1 MKILFDHQTF
11 SIQSYGGISR
21 YFDRLINGINA
32 TGCNQASLAIR
43 WSDNNY
49 IDKPL
54 PLLSAKFKGRG
65 RLLYIANQRYSRQI
79 IRRGNFDL
87 LHATYYDP
95 YFLKEIDHRP
105 FVITIH
111 DMIHERLH
119 SQFAELQLDHYIEGK
134 HILAQKAAAIITVS
148 EYTKHDIIT
157 LLGVDAA
164 RVHVIHHASS
174 LPTLHNKTLAP
185 SHEPYLLFVGSRG
198 HYRNF
203 GGLLVA
209 ISLLKNHS
217 NLNLICAGGGAF
229 TDRELQQIKEL
240 GLITRVKQ
248 QAFHTDDVLASLYAA
263 ASAFVFPSL
272 YEGFGIPIL
281 EAFSCGCPCILSR
294 TSSLPEVAQ
303 TAAVY
308 MDPTD
313 PQDMALVISTL
324 LADQA
329 LQTELVEKGYQRL
342 QAFSWTK
349 AVDQTL
355 AVYQSVL
362 DTHG

>member
-1 MKILFDHQTF
+1 MNILFDHQTF

-32 TGCNQASLAIR
+32 TNCNQASLAIR

-54 PLLSAKFKGRG
+54 PLVNVKFKGRG
-65 RLLYIANQRYSRQI
+65 RLLYIANQQYSRQV
-79 IRRGNFDL
+79 IRQGNFDL

-95 YFLKEIDHRP
+95 YFLKEIGHRP

-119 SQFAELQLDHYIEGK
+119 SQFTELQSDYYIEGK
-134 HILAQKAAAIITVS
+134 HTLAQKAAAIITVS
-148 EYTKHDIIT
+148 ESTRQDVIA
-157 LLGVDAA
+157 LLGVDAT

-174 LPTLHNKTLAP
+174 LPKLFSESLAP
-185 SHEPYLLFVGSRG
+185 AHKPYLLFVGNRG

-203 GGLLVA
+203 SGILTA
-209 ISLLKNHS
+209 ISLLTNHS

-229 TDRELQQIKEL
+229 TTREQQQIKKL
-240 GLITRVKQ
+240 GLATRVKQ
-248 QAFHTDDVLASLYAA
+248 QAFHTDEVLASLYAA

-303 TAAVY
+303 GAALYV
-308 MDPTD
+308 DPEVPNNIAQT
-313 PQDMALVISTL
+313 ISHL
-324 LADQA
+324 LSSQA
-329 LQTELVEKGYQRL
+329 LRVELIEKGYQRL
-342 QAFSWTK
+342 KAFSWPK